1 MKKVLNKLEK
11 ENSAYLHEH
20 SNNPVNWI
28 SWGDYIQLKS
38 GSYEKKPLFISIG
51 YSSCHWCHVMAE
63 ESFSDEE
70 VAKFLNEHFIA
81 IKVDKEEH
89 PDIDKKYQLFANLI
103 GKQGGWPLSIFADFD
118 GRPFF
123 AGTYFPKVEK
133 YGMPSFM
140 DVLKFIVGV
149 YTNEYKKVELSCEEY
164 ENAIKKF
171 YLFEKNIWKG
181 NNFLEEFKTIFDI
194 EKGGIRG
201 RQKFPNIPVLNYL
214 LEFCEKDEY
223 VMRFLE
229 KTADSLCT
237 SGIFDHVEGGFFR
250 YTVDS
255 DWNIPHFEKML
266 YDNGLNLSFLSR
278 MYSVTDKP
286 LYYNISK
293 RTADFILKYFLT
305 DYGFGSSYDADS
317 LNYDGVKQEGFYY
330 LFDEKLIEDLTKDEA
345 ELLSNLSYFN
355 ENHIRLVKVPDEN
368 EYRNMLHIF
377 DKLANRRKEI
387 KKLPGFDKKVI
398 FSWNMIAIS
407 GLLDFYEVSSDEYYF
422 NKAL

>member
-305 DYGFGSSYDADS
+305 GYGFGSSYDADS

-345 ELLSNLSYFN
+345 ELLS
-355 ENHIRLVKVPDEN
+355 
-368 EYRNMLHIF
+368 
-377 DKLANRRKEI
+377 
-387 KKLPGFDKKVI
+387 
-398 FSWNMIAIS
+398 
-407 GLLDFYEVSSDEYYF
+407 
-422 NKAL
+422 